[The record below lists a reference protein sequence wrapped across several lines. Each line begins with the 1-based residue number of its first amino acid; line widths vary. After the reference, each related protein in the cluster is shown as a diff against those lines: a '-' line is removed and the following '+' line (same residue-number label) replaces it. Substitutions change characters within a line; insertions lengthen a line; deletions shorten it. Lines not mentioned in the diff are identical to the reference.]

1 MQKETT
7 EDSLNSTKNTDEKIK
22 DYGLDSVVA
31 QKNESGSIEEKK
43 EVDSVKTEQED
54 SVKHEVS
61 TEEVISKAKKHNYFS

>member
-7 EDSLNSTKNTDEKIK
+7 EDSLKNTDEKTK

-31 QKNESGSIEEKK
+31 QKNESGSVEEKE
-43 EVDSVKTEQED
+43 EVDYVKTELED
-54 SVKHEVS
+54 AAKHGVS